1 MMTTYEKFR
10 RMTDN
15 NIMLSFKGEITSD
28 IITMVLQIA
37 ENKLDAAQE
46 KGSVKK
52 KIFNVLVEC
61 LQNLYHHAEKD
72 TTVDDPQ
79 KAALL
84 ELWYEEDYYNILT
97 GNYIKNENVENLK
110 VRIDKVNSLSRDDLR
125 RYYREILDN
134 EQISDKGG
142 ADLGMI
148 DMARKS
154 GEKLSYNFEKI
165 NNELSFF
172 DLLVRVS
179 KKKEKN

>member
-1 MMTTYEKFR
+1 MQ
-10 RMTDN
+10 DN

-37 ENKLDAAQE
+37 ENKLDAVHE

-61 LQNLYHHAEKD
+61 MQNLYHHAEKD
-72 TTVDDPQ
+72 TTTEDPK

-84 ELWYEEDYYNILT
+84 EIWYEEDYYNILT
-97 GNYIKNENVENLK
+97 GNYIKNENVDGLK
-110 VRIDKVNSLSRDDLR
+110 VRIDKVNSLTRDELR
-125 RYYREILDN
+125 KFYREILDN
-134 EQISDKGG
+134 EEISDKGG

-154 GEKLSYNFEKI
+154 GEKLTYNFEKV
-165 NNELSFF
+165 NDELAFF
-172 DLLVRVS
+172 DLLVRVA
-179 KKKEKN
+179 KKKDK

>member
-1 MMTTYEKFR
+1 MTTYEKFR
-10 RMTDN
+10 RMQDN

-72 TTVDDPQ
+72 NSAKDPK

-84 ELWYEEDYYNILT
+84 EMWFEDDYYNVLT
-97 GNYIKNENVENLK
+97 GNYIKSENVEGLK
-110 VRIDKVNSLSRDDLR
+110 KRIDKVNSLTREELR
-125 RYYREILDN
+125 RFYREILDN

-165 NNELSFF
+165 DNDLSFF
-172 DLLVRVS
+172 DLLVKVA
-179 KKKEKN
+179 KKKDKKK